1 MGRLLSGIF
10 SFLEGFLIVLTP
22 LTAVAGI
29 ILSFLASLFKVWE
42 PRTDGP
48 AFLLGA
54 VSGSAVALF
63 LWGGSWFSLWGF
75 RGLIPLAFVLAVLAG
90 MMHTFLNPRDN

>member
-1 MGRLLSGIF
+1 MRSLLSRTF
-10 SFLEGFLIVLTP
+10 SFIEGFLIVLTP

-54 VSGSAVALF
+54 VSGSAIAIS
-63 LWGGSWFSLWGF
+63 LWGRGWFSLWGSL
-75 RGLIPLAFVLAVLAG
+75 GLIPLAFVLAVFAG
-90 MMHTFLNPRDN
+90 SVLSLKSPR

>member
-1 MGRLLSGIF
+1 VRRLLFRVF

-29 ILSFLASLFKVWE
+29 ILSFLASLFRVWKPGE
-42 PRTDGP
+42 DGP

-54 VSGSAVALF
+54 VSGSAVAIS
-63 LWGGSWFSLWGF
+63 LWGRNWFSLWGSL
-75 RGLIPLAFVLAVLAG
+75 GLIPLAFVLAVFTGSVLS
-90 MMHTFLNPRDN
+90 LKSPR